1 MGALDFQLI
10 DDEKIDDS
18 IKKRDFIKTYQ
29 QSGADVNIEN
39 SNIKFYCGENHNF
52 IQIGNGYLE
61 FDIKIR

>member
-1 MGALDFQLI
+1 MSALDFQPLH
-10 DDEKIDDS
+10 DEKIDDS
-18 IKKRDFIKTYQ
+18 IRKRDFKKTYQ

-39 SNIKFYCGENHNF
+39 SNIKFYCGENLNF